1 MSIGSHSLG
10 RDAETI
16 GLQWLNER
24 GFILCQ
30 RNYRIKGGEIDLI
43 METES
48 SESELL
54 DPLKI
59 LHFIEVKSSSTLD
72 DHSLTYLLHP
82 QKKRY
87 LIRTANHFITNF
99 PHFLKYTIQ
108 FDLLFIDTSNR
119 QISFYEDVITVDNY
133 GT

>member
-1 MSIGSHSLG
+1 MGSHSLG

-16 GLQWLNER
+16 GLEWLIER
-24 GFILCQ
+24 GFILCY

-43 METES
+43 METENHLSGSQIS
-48 SESELL
+48 S
-54 DPLKI
+54 KI
-59 LHFIEVKSSSTLD
+59 LHFIEVKSSSSLD
-72 DHSLTYLLHP
+72 EHSLTYLLHA

-87 LIRTANHFITNF
+87 MIRTANHFLTNF

-119 QISFYEDVITVDNY
+119 HISFYEDVITVDNY